1 MVPIKDQIA
10 KLFSKL
16 KDKTFLK
23 KISTFLGAC
32 VINFLSGTIYSLCTL
47 SIYEISYIKEK
58 GGSIN
63 IDHLSFYYPLEIIF
77 QCFSS
82 IISGILYK
90 ELGLHLTNLV
100 GVTILSFGYFMM
112 YISSSL
118 GLDLLSMILGG
129 IGTGIILYPSTT
141 NTFNW
146 FKGHNGI
153 IVGIM
158 ETMISLG
165 SFFFALL
172 GEKIINNEEIQS
184 REEDNLY
191 DYEIGVKVKDYLL
204 IQVISLIAAFLL
216 SLLLMF
222 EKKDDN
228 LNEILSDIEKTS
240 HVVGTESQSDLSSE
254 TEDINSGIID
264 EEKKNL
270 NKNKKDKK
278 ELNVNKTEDNNKNKE
293 SNDKKEIN
301 NDSQNKDNI
310 EENKNDDTLKIDEE
324 QKKEE
329 KPKKEIITSGNVQLI
344 IDDID
349 DEEEKQNQRPLLSK
363 DGNSEEEEINLL
375 SVMKFALKSK
385 RLMLFSAIIIL
396 QAPISNMAF
405 TLYREIGEYKKIDI
419 KYLQLVGSL
428 YFIFECLSSFV
439 FGVLCDYVQ
448 LKYLLFFI
456 NGAGTFIGFIY
467 CLTFKDGLVFFLVQ
481 NFLSFSSGGY
491 DPVKDCYLMKVFGDE
506 IYIELN
512 GYVSFLVAFT
522 VILLTPITYFVQF
535 EFEGQKEL
543 AYWILFVFFGFLN
556 FIGLILNFFI
566 KETPLDFKEAYI
578 TGGGSNALS
587 KSLSL
592 FHNSFKN
599 SFHASFHMV

>member
-10 KLFSKL
+10 KLFSQL

-329 KPKKEIITSGNVQLI
+329 KPKKEIITSGNIQLI

>member
-329 KPKKEIITSGNVQLI
+329 KPKKEIITSGNIQLI

>member
-10 KLFSKL
+10 KLFSQL

-129 IGTGIILYPSTT
+129 IGTGIILHPSTT

-278 ELNVNKTEDNNKNKE
+278 ELNVNKTEENNKNKE

>member
-10 KLFSKL
+10 KLFSQL

>member
-216 SLLLMF
+216 SLLL
-222 EKKDDN
+222 
-228 LNEILSDIEKTS
+228 I
-240 HVVGTESQSDLSSE
+240 
-254 TEDINSGIID
+254 
-264 EEKKNL
+264 
-270 NKNKKDKK
+270 
-278 ELNVNKTEDNNKNKE
+278 
-293 SNDKKEIN
+293 
-301 NDSQNKDNI
+301 
-310 EENKNDDTLKIDEE
+310 
-324 QKKEE
+324 
-329 KPKKEIITSGNVQLI
+329 
-344 IDDID
+344 
-349 DEEEKQNQRPLLSK
+349 
-363 DGNSEEEEINLL
+363 
-375 SVMKFALKSK
+375 
-385 RLMLFSAIIIL
+385 
-396 QAPISNMAF
+396 
-405 TLYREIGEYKKIDI
+405 
-419 KYLQLVGSL
+419 
-428 YFIFECLSSFV
+428 
-439 FGVLCDYVQ
+439 
-448 LKYLLFFI
+448 
-456 NGAGTFIGFIY
+456 
-467 CLTFKDGLVFFLVQ
+467 
-481 NFLSFSSGGY
+481 
-491 DPVKDCYLMKVFGDE
+491 
-506 IYIELN
+506 
-512 GYVSFLVAFT
+512 
-522 VILLTPITYFVQF
+522 
-535 EFEGQKEL
+535 
-543 AYWILFVFFGFLN
+543 
-556 FIGLILNFFI
+556 
-566 KETPLDFKEAYI
+566 
-578 TGGGSNALS
+578 
-587 KSLSL
+587 
-592 FHNSFKN
+592 
-599 SFHASFHMV
+599 

>member
-278 ELNVNKTEDNNKNKE
+278 ELNVNKTEENNKNKE

-324 QKKEE
+324 KKKEE

>member
-10 KLFSKL
+10 KLFSQL

-278 ELNVNKTEDNNKNKE
+278 ELNVNKTEENNKNKE

-301 NDSQNKDNI
+301 KDSQNKDNI